1 MYIVSIT
8 SIILLITKGYSASVR
23 IIYKRTSRVRDI
35 TALRLPRVTR
45 GIASL
50 YKTLPNLY

>member
-8 SIILLITKGYSASVR
+8 SIILLIAKGYSASVR

-35 TALRLPRVTR
+35 TALRLPRATR
-45 GIASL
+45 GIAGL
-50 YKTLPNLY
+50 YKTFLNLY